1 MQRPIIDIP
10 LEPLDRL
17 LEFIALVSLAA
28 LVLLPI
34 LYFEQLPEKIPSH
47 FGPGGLPD
55 GYSDKSIIWLLPFIG
70 AIIYFALSWINKSPH
85 TFNYPQ
91 KITEQNAERLYRTAT
106 QMMRNLKALIVG
118 VFAYI
123 TFVTIHVALGNLSG
137 LGKLFTPVFFAAF
150 LGIVGYGLYQS
161 LLKEEGV

>member
-1 MQRPIIDIP
+1 MQRPIIDLP

-55 GYSDKSIIWLLPFIG
+55 GYSDKSIIWLLPF
-70 AIIYFALSWINKSPH
+70 
-85 TFNYPQ
+85 
-91 KITEQNAERLYRTAT
+91 
-106 QMMRNLKALIVG
+106 
-118 VFAYI
+118 
-123 TFVTIHVALGNLSG
+123 
-137 LGKLFTPVFFAAF
+137 
-150 LGIVGYGLYQS
+150 
-161 LLKEEGV
+161 